1 MICQLEGLSGSSY
14 NGKPAM
20 RTGDKSPE
28 RSGWELAG
36 VGRFGA
42 SGGRSGYLCS
52 LRANNARGR
61 LFALALCYATTHEA
75 GEEGRLAVLQL
86 QAARQHLL
94 QPRAARTPA
103 VAGVVFERGG
113 ADVLRPDRVQ
123 LGPAR
128 NFSQHDQEPRRRQEM
143 SSYEM
148 EMEDFLIDLKR
159 KVAVVEQQNQD
170 LREVNSRLTLALDE
184 ALAMARKY
192 RGGNQEGEEL

>member
-28 RSGWELAG
+28 RSGWELLAWAILEQA
-36 VGRFGA
+36 VDDLATFA
-42 SGGRSGYLCS
+42 QI
-52 LRANNARGR
+52 RANHARGR

-128 NFSQHDQEPRRRQEM
+128 NFSQHDQEPRRRQKM